1 MMVLSM
7 VTGINN
13 MGDKKVRKKFSLL
26 LIVVLGFMMVSCST
40 FPQRKKYE
48 NFKKY
53 MKSHGWSEVNYN
65 PDFSDIIE
73 TVYYL
78 VYQEPLK
85 RGVTARNECRIAGIT
100 LRIINDASR
109 PDDPNFM
116 VWFYIM
122 YEGKRHYFM
131 KINYMLDVVG
141 TYTYDLYDING
152 NFIREETRKIFY

>member
-26 LIVVLGFMMVSCST
+26 LIVVLEFMMVSCST

-53 MKSHGWSEVNYN
+53 MRSHGWSEVNYN

-85 RGVTARNECRIAGIT
+85 RGVISCHYYEVDNVT
-100 LRIINDASR
+100 LRLIHDASR
-109 PDDPNFM
+109 PNDPNFM
-116 VWFYIM
+116 LWFYIM

-131 KINYMLDVVG
+131 KINYMLEVVD
-141 TYTYDLYDING
+141 TYTSDLYDING

>member
-1 MMVLSM
+1 M
-7 VTGINN
+7 
-13 MGDKKVRKKFSLL
+13 R
-26 LIVVLGFMMVSCST
+26 
-40 FPQRKKYE
+40 
-48 NFKKY
+48 
-53 MKSHGWSEVNYN
+53 SHGWSEVNYN

-85 RGVTARNECRIAGIT
+85 RGVISCHYYEVDNVT
-100 LRIINDASR
+100 LRLIHDASR

-131 KINYMLDVVG
+131 KINYMLEVVD
-141 TYTYDLYDING
+141 TYTYDLYDIND

>member
-1 MMVLSM
+1 MVILM
-7 VTGINN
+7 VTDINN
-13 MGDKKVRKKFSLL
+13 MGDKKVKKKISLL
-26 LIVVLGFMMVSCST
+26 LIVVLVFMIISCST

-53 MKSHGWSEVNYN
+53 MKLHGWSEVNYN

-85 RGVTARNECRIAGIT
+85 RGVISCHYYEVDNVT
-100 LRIINDASR
+100 LRLISDKSK

-116 VWFYIM
+116 LWFYIM

-131 KINYMLDVVG
+131 KINYMLEFVD
-141 TYTYDLYDING
+141 TYTYDLYDIND